1 MGPISPLSNW
11 AAKAEMWPASHTD
24 PSGDPVAKQDQ
35 SVALCFHSKSTW
47 VTAVT
52 PLNGAALSPANNLS
66 DELQPAF
73 VE

>member
-1 MGPISPLSNW
+1 M
-11 AAKAEMWPASHTD
+11 AAMLPPSHPD
-24 PSGDPVAKQDQ
+24 PSGDPVATWAKRDNKDQ
-35 SVALCFHSKSTW
+35 SVGLCLHGKRTS

-52 PLNGAALSPANNLS
+52 PLNGAALSPVNNLS